1 MRVET
6 TWSPPQSDGVS
17 GAEPVGAPGEASF
30 WRRLARWFTGGRSLR
45 TRLISSYVVLL
56 ATSAVVTSLVLSEV
70 LIIRLDQRIQRAE
83 LQEVLELRRMVDDGR
98 DPTTGEP
105 FTSLTA
111 LFDVYFARNVPS
123 SGEGMVAFVG
133 DRVRQTAVGRLPDGE
148 VDRHVLDHWRDLAD
162 DVGSTTGRI
171 GTDEGELRFRV
182 EPVELGGE
190 SGAFVVAHLPRRDL
204 DDIADVRTYSLFVAL
219 GVLLIAGLAMWPLA
233 GRVLAP
239 LRALTTTAHTISESD
254 LTGRIRTRGSGEAV
268 EMAQAFNAM
277 LDRLESAFRSQR
289 AFVQDASHELRD
301 PLTICRGHLELL
313 TDDDPEDQRAT
324 VALVLDELNRIA
336 RIVDD
341 LQVLA
346 DADQPDF
353 VRRAP
358 VDLGELTVEL
368 LAKASA
374 LGPRNWQLD
383 GVGSGT
389 VLADRHR
396 LTEAVLNLAHN
407 AVHHTTGDQV
417 VAVGSARTD
426 DEWRL
431 WVRDTGVGVPE
442 ADHERIFERFARGAG
457 SRRTYQGAGLGLAIV
472 TLIAGAHDG
481 RVELVSSP
489 GHGSTFTIVIPRR
502 GEWT

>member
-6 TWSPPQSDGVS
+6 TRSPPQPDGTS
-17 GAEPVGAPGEASF
+17 GAEPVGAPAAERPRS
-30 WRRLARWFTGGRSLR
+30 RLARWFAGARSLR
-45 TRLISSYVVLL
+45 SRLITSYVVLL
-56 ATSAVVTSLVLSEV
+56 STSAVVTSLVLSEV

-83 LQEVLELRRMVDDGR
+83 LQEVLELERMMNDGR

-105 FTSLTA
+105 FTSLSA

-123 SGEGMVAFVG
+123 SGEGMLAFVG
-133 DRVRQTAVGRLPDGE
+133 DRVHQTAVGRLPSGD
-148 VDRHVLDHWRDLAD
+148 VPRHVIGHWRELAAQD
-162 DVGSTTGRI
+162 DRTIGRI
-171 GTDEGELRFRV
+171 DTARGEMRYRV
-182 EPVELGGE
+182 EPIEFGGE
-190 SGAFVVAHLPRRDL
+190 TGAFVVAHLPRRDL
-204 DDIADVRTYSLFVAL
+204 EDIADVRTYSLFIAL

-268 EMAQAFNAM
+268 EMAHAFNAM
-277 LDRLESAFRSQR
+277 LDRLEAAFRSQR
-289 AFVQDASHELRD
+289 IFVQDASHELRD

-313 TDDDPEDQRAT
+313 TDDPADQRAT

-358 VDLGELTVEL
+358 VDLGELTAEL
-368 LAKASA
+368 LLKASA
-374 LGPRNWQLD
+374 LGPRRWTLD
-383 GVGSGT
+383 AVGDGI
-389 VLADRHR
+389 VAADRHR

-407 AVHHTTGDQV
+407 AVNHTRGDQI

-426 DEWRL
+426 DEWRV
-431 WVRDTGVGVPE
+431 WVRDSGAGIV
-442 ADHERIFERFARGAG
+442 ADDRERIFERFARGAD
-457 SRRTYQGAGLGLAIV
+457 SRRAYQGAGLGLAIV
-472 TLIAGAHDG
+472 ALIAHAHGG
-481 RVELVSSP
+481 RVDLVSSP
-489 GHGSTFTIVIPRR
+489 GQGSTFTIVVPLR
-502 GEWT
+502 GEPA

>member
-6 TWSPPQSDGVS
+6 TWSPPRPDGTS
-17 GAEPVGAPGEASF
+17 GAETVSAPEPDRPR
-30 WRRLARWFTGGRSLR
+30 RRLARWFAGARSLR
-45 TRLISSYVVLL
+45 SRLITSYVVLL
-56 ATSAVVTSLVLSEV
+56 STSAVVTSLVLSEV

-83 LQEVLELRRMVDDGR
+83 LQEVLELERMMNDGR

-105 FTSLTA
+105 FASLSA

-133 DRVRQTAVGRLPDGE
+133 DRLHQTSVGRLPSGE
-148 VDRHVLDHWRDLAD
+148 VPRHVVDRWRDLAGHD
-162 DVGSTTGRI
+162 DNTIGRI
-171 GTDEGELRFRV
+171 ETEYGDMRYHV
-182 EPVELGGE
+182 EPVEMDGE
-190 SGAFVVAHLPRRDL
+190 RGAFVVAHLPRRDL
-204 DDIADVRTYSLFVAL
+204 EDIEDVRTYSLYIAL

-239 LRALTTTAHTISESD
+239 LRALTTTAHTISESE

-268 EMAQAFNAM
+268 EMAHAFNAM
-277 LDRLESAFRSQR
+277 LDRLEASFRSQR
-289 AFVQDASHELRD
+289 IFVQDASHELRD
-301 PLTICRGHLELL
+301 PITICRGHLELL
-313 TDDDPEDQRAT
+313 TDDPEDQRAT

-353 VRRAP
+353 VRPAP
-358 VDLGELTVEL
+358 IDLSDLTVEL

-374 LGPRNWQLD
+374 LGPRRWQLD
-383 GVGSGT
+383 AVGSGT

-407 AVHHTTGDQV
+407 AVNHTRGDHV
-417 VAVGSARTD
+417 IAVGSARTD
-426 DEWRL
+426 GEWRL
-431 WVRDTGVGVPE
+431 WVRDTGSGIP
-442 ADHERIFERFARGAG
+442 ADDRERIFERFARGAD
-457 SRRTYQGAGLGLAIV
+457 SRRAYQGAGLGLAIV
-472 TLIAGAHDG
+472 ALIAQAHGG
-481 RVELVSSP
+481 RVDLESSP
-489 GHGSTFTIVIPRR
+489 GNGSTFTIVIPVR
-502 GEWT
+502 GELS